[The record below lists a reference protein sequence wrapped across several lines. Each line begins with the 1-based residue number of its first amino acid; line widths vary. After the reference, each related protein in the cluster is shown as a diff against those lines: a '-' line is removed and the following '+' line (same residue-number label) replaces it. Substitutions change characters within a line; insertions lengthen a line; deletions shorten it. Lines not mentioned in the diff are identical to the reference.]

1 MINVLRGL
9 MVGSLLGAQLLFSTS
24 ALAGIVGPVDPPPD
38 RPPLVVSAEVPVY
51 PDLLL
56 KAKFDGEVR
65 LRVTTDGDRASTIA
79 FESGGKILFAAAEE
93 NVRTWRFEPHQPTT
107 FVAVFTYKLLSDSL
121 CFKDAPKVVLHL
133 PTEVQV
139 TSRGFAICEDLS
151 TSGKRGESK

>member
-1 MINVLRGL
+1 MINGTRGL
-9 MVGSLLGAQLLFSTS
+9 IVGSVLGAQLLLPAS
-24 ALAGIVGPVDPPPD
+24 ALTEIIGPDDPPPD
-38 RPPLVVSAEVPVY
+38 RPPLVVSAQVPLY

-65 LRVTTDGDRASTIA
+65 LRVTTDGERASTIT
-79 FESGGKILFAAAEE
+79 FESGGKILFTAAEE

-107 FVAVFTYKLLSDSL
+107 FVAVFRYKLLPGSL
-121 CFKDAPKVVLHL
+121 CFKDVPTVVLHL

-151 TSGKRGESK
+151 ASGKRGDSK